1 MQMGS
6 KAWESRK
13 VVIVGAGDV
22 GATFAYALAQSGIAD
37 DIALMDL
44 RREQAEGQVLDLAH
58 GLAFMPAFHIHVAE
72 DADYSDADVIVITAG
87 ARQKPRES
95 RLSLVQRNAII
106 VRQIVDEIV
115 RAKSQAVIV
124 IVTNPVDVL
133 TYVALKQSGFSKGMV
148 IGSGTV
154 LDTARFRY
162 MLGRHCKID
171 PRNVHG
177 YILGEHGDNQ
187 FAAWSMTH
195 LAGNPID
202 RYCSVCKECG
212 NWANTRERI
221 EREVRESAYHII
233 SYKGSTFYAVGLAL
247 VRIVG
252 AILRNENSVLTVS
265 TLLEGEYGIR
275 DVCLS
280 VPCLLG
286 GQGIERILAG
296 EMPVQEMT
304 KLQKSA
310 EVLHDIIAQL
320 GPLS

>member
-1 MQMGS
+1 MRS

-13 VVIVGAGDV
+13 VLIVGAGDV
-22 GATFAYALAQSGIAD
+22 GATFAYALAQAGIAD

-44 RREQAEGQVLDLAH
+44 RRDQAEGQVLDLAH
-58 GLAFMPAFHIHVAE
+58 GLPFMPAVHIHVAE
-72 DADYSDADVIVITAG
+72 ISDYGDADVIVITAG
-87 ARQKPRES
+87 AKQKPEES
-95 RLSLVQRNAII
+95 RLSLVQRNANI
-106 VRQIVDEIV
+106 VRQITAEIV
-115 RAKSQAVIV
+115 RAESQAVIL
-124 IVTNPVDVL
+124 IVSNPVDVL
-133 TYVALKQSGFSKGMV
+133 TYVALKQSGWSKGRV

-187 FAAWSMTH
+187 FAAWSLTH
-195 LAGNPID
+195 IAGNPVD
-202 RYCSVCKECG
+202 RYCVLGEECG
-212 NWANTRERI
+212 DWAKTREEI

-233 SYKGSTFYAVGLAL
+233 NYKGATYYAVGLAL

-252 AILRNENSVLTVS
+252 AILRNESSVLTVS

-280 VPCLLG
+280 LPCRIG
-286 GQGIERILAG
+286 SQGVERILAG
-296 EMPVQEMT
+296 ELSEQELS
-304 KLQKSA
+304 KLQRSA
-310 EVLHDIIAQL
+310 DVLHATIRQL
-320 GPLS
+320 GSAP

>member
-1 MQMGS
+1 MIL

-22 GATFAYALAQSGIAD
+22 GATFAYALVQTGIAD

-58 GLAFMPAFHIHVAE
+58 GLPFMPAVHIHVAE
-72 DADYSDADVIVITAG
+72 VSDYGDADVIVIAAG
-87 ARQKPRES
+87 AKQKLNES

-106 VRQIVDEIV
+106 IREVMADIV
-115 RAKSQAVIV
+115 RENSQAIIV
-124 IVTNPVDVL
+124 LVTNPVDVL
-133 TYVALKQSGFSKGMV
+133 TYVALKQSGWSKGMV

-187 FAAWSMTH
+187 FAAWSLTH
-195 LAGNPID
+195 VAGNPID
-202 RYCSVCKECG
+202 RYCAICEECG
-212 NWANTRERI
+212 NWPETREQI

-233 SYKGSTFYAVGLAL
+233 NYKGATYYAVGLAL

-252 AILRNENSVLTVS
+252 AILRNERSVLTVS
-265 TLLEGEYGIR
+265 TLLEGEYGIS

-280 VPCLLG
+280 LPCRIG
-286 GQGIERILAG
+286 SQGVERILAG
-296 EMPVQEMT
+296 ELSEQELG
-304 KLQKSA
+304 KLQRSA
-310 EVLHDIIAQL
+310 DVLRATIAQL
-320 GPLS
+320 GSLS